1 MEFRSILFV
10 PALSP
15 SGRGDDIINRKTKN
29 IRLYVKR
36 VFISDDFDG
45 ELVCS
50 ESLLVFTFSIDLSLI
65 NFFLRLYQFPRYLSF
80 VKGIVDSNDLPLNV
94 SREILQESR
103 IVMPLCFHL
112 FN

>member
-50 ESLLVFTFSIDLSLI
+50 ESSLVFTFSIDLSLI
-65 NFFLRLYQFPRYLSF
+65 TFFLRLLPVPQVSQFCERHCGFKRPSSQC
-80 VKGIVDSNDLPLNV
+80 IP
-94 SREILQESR
+94 
-103 IVMPLCFHL
+103 
-112 FN
+112 